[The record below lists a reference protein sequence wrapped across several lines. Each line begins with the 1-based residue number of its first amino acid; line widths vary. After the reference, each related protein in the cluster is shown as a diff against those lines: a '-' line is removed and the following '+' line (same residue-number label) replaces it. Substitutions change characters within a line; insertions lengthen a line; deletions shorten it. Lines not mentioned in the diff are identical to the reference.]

1 MSISNQKIYFITY
14 GDSKFNISKKH
25 LIGLAKYSKYF
36 DYCLSFGPQDIEESF
51 KREFK
56 NILEAKRGGG
66 YWLWK
71 YFFINKII
79 NEINENDLVIY
90 CDAGASFNYHAKKRF
105 YEYIDM
111 INESDFGNL
120 RFENEKENIEKM
132 WTNKEI
138 FNYFKVSTDSVYA
151 ETTQLMGGHL
161 IFKKSDHSK
170 LFFEKFFETLNYDEN
185 LITDFYKNNQG
196 KFFIEN
202 RHDQSIMSMIT
213 KLYGGVIL
221 KNETYFAKNSHEQ
234 VNYPF
239 LSVRNYG
246 HGFQDFLKYQINLN
260 KIKTTPKWF

>member
-1 MSISNQKIYFITY
+1 MSQKIYFITY
-14 GDSKFNISKKH
+14 GDSSKYHLSKKH
-25 LIGLAKYSKYF
+25 ITNLAKVSNFFDQCFSLDLSAVDAEYKSKYSKIF
-36 DYCLSFGPQDIEESF
+36 NFT
-51 KREFK
+51 
-56 NILEAKRGGG
+56 RGGG
-66 YWLWK
+66 YYIWK
-71 YFFINKII
+71 PRII
-79 NEINENDLVIY
+79 YNLLESLNQNDIVVY
-90 CDAGASFNYHAKKRF
+90 ADSGSSFNYLAKKRF

-161 IFKKSDHSK
+161 IFKKNDHSK

-234 VNYPF
+234 VSYPF

-246 HGFQDFLKYQINLN
+246 HGFKDFLKYQINLN